1 MSAIPEP
8 ITELVL
14 DRKVVY
20 RLALNL
26 ISFYEGSEG
35 DGVAQRLVAGKAKAS
50 YAAALTAYTYA
61 LELIGLPNH
70 GTRFALLLTVQD
82 VFARHEGFPYKSPRI
97 RNEHVAEEVTDRL
110 MGITTADFPEGLAP
124 DEVPA
129 VLR

>member
-1 MSAIPEP
+1 MSVIPEP

-14 DRKVVY
+14 DREVVY

-26 ISFYEGSEG
+26 ISFYEGTE
-35 DGVAQRLVAGKAKAS
+35 VAQRLVAGKAKAS
-50 YAAALTAYTYA
+50 FASALTAYTYA

-70 GTRFALLLTVQD
+70 GTRFALLFTVQD
-82 VFARHEGFPYKSPRI
+82 VFARHAGIHYKSPRI
-97 RNEHVAEEVTDRL
+97 HREHVAEEVTDRL

-129 VLR
+129 FLR

>member
-1 MSAIPEP
+1 MTTIPEP

-14 DRKVVY
+14 DRKVVH
-20 RLALNL
+20 RLARNL
-26 ISFYEGSEG
+26 ISFYEQ
-35 DGVAQRLVAGKAKAS
+35 DPLAHRLVGGKAKAS
-50 YAAALTAYTYA
+50 FASALTAYTYA

-82 VFARHEGFPYKSPRI
+82 VFARHAGIHYKSPNI
-97 RNEHVAEEVTDRL
+97 KLAAIAEEVTDRL

-129 VLR
+129 FLR

>member
-1 MSAIPEP
+1 MSVIPEP

-26 ISFYEGSEG
+26 ISFYEGVEG

-50 YAAALTAYTYA
+50 FASALTAYTYA

-70 GTRFALLLTVQD
+70 GTRFALLFTVQD
-82 VFARHEGFPYKSPRI
+82 VFARHAGIHYKNPRI
-97 RNEHVAEEVTDRL
+97 HREHVAEEVTDRL

-129 VLR
+129 FLR

>member
-1 MSAIPEP
+1 MSVIPEP

-26 ISFYEGSEG
+26 ISFYEGS
-35 DGVAQRLVAGKAKAS
+35 GVAQRLVAGKAKAS
-50 YAAALTAYTYA
+50 YASALTAYTYA

-82 VFARHEGFPYKSPRI
+82 VFDRHEGFPYKSPRI
-97 RNEHVAEEVTDRL
+97 RDEHVAEEVTDRL

>member
-1 MSAIPEP
+1 MSVIPEP

-50 YAAALTAYTYA
+50 YASALTAYTYA
-61 LELIGLPNH
+61 PHHAKLTYKPDDFEYLSLVALNSSGFISKPDKPWNTLKEAFKWAKEKNNGTMISMFH
-70 GTRFALLLTVQD
+70 GAD
-82 VFARHEGFPYKSPRI
+82 
-97 RNEHVAEEVTDRL
+97 DRDA
-110 MGITTADFPEGLAP
+110 I
-124 DEVPA
+124 
-129 VLR
+129 LRMA